1 MNIKELED
9 KILSLVTKP
18 DKQNFIYDLL
28 LAYGQPK
35 ASITRLQKGDY
46 NLAKQADAVLWKKK
60 LYFRKETEGDLYALI
75 DNLQNNPD
83 VIRHHPRFIIITD
96 FKTLLVVDSKTGDT
110 LDTPFQELHRHT
122 DFFLPWAGME
132 KSQIQSESLAD
143 IKAAERLARLYDIIV
158 QDNDIQDEGDRHA
171 LNIFLSRLL
180 FCFFAEDTGIFAND
194 QFTNAVAS
202 HTTED
207 GSDLQ
212 AYLQKLFGVLN
223 LSERTDT
230 PEYLKAFPYV
240 NGGLFAEESPVP
252 GFSRKARKIIIECGS
267 LDWKAI
273 NPDIFGSMIQAVVH
287 GDQRG
292 SLGMHY
298 TSVVNIMKVIAPLFL
313 NDLQEQLE
321 KAGDDP
327 KKLNKLLGRLY
338 HLRIFDPACG
348 SGNFLIIAYKELCKL
363 EIEILK
369 RLKTGQIF
377 SRESSGFIRLSQFYG
392 IELDDFAHQTAKLS
406 LWLADHQMNLAFREV
421 FGDAKPTLPLQEGGH
436 IVCGNALRLDWLGVC
451 PPTNKPDEDV
461 ETYLIGNPPYLGS
474 TWQNKEQKADL
485 SIVFSPLTKKFKN
498 LDYVAAWY
506 LKGAQYCASQKAECA
521 FVATNSIC
529 QGQQVALLWPLIF
542 DQGIEIS
549 FAHQSF
555 KWKNLATQNAGVTCV
570 IAGLR
575 RQSNKT
581 KSLFAGDTYRQVS
594 HIGPYLIEMPNIIVQ
609 KASKPLNKLPDM
621 LRGNGPTDGGH
632 LILSPQDKTQLL
644 EQYPQAKPLVRR
656 LYGSQE
662 LVKGVERYCLWIKD
676 EELAL
681 AQSIAPIAKRI
692 EKVREM
698 RLASRK
704 TQTREAACTPHQFG
718 EVREFNA
725 EHAIIIPRVSSEN
738 RPYLPVDILT
748 DGSIIQ
754 DRAFAIY
761 DGPVWVMAVIASRL
775 HLQWIATVCV
785 RLRSDFSYSNTLGYN
800 TFPFPDISETQKT
813 TLENHVF
820 KVLDEREQ
828 HPEKTMAQLY
838 DPDKMPAGLRQAH
851 HEMDLAVE
859 QCYRMQPFNSDEER
873 LEYLFKLYEKMIKA
887 ENSTAH
893 AESLYNH

>member
-1 MNIKELED
+1 MNIEELEK
-9 KILSLVTKP
+9 KIVSIETNL
-18 DKQNFIYDLL
+18 DQENFIYDLL

-35 ASITRLQKGDY
+35 ASITRLKKGDY
-46 NLAKQADAVLWKKK
+46 NQVKQPGTVLWKKK
-60 LYFRKETEGDLYALI
+60 LYFRSVTEGDLHALI
-75 DNLQNNPD
+75 DSVQND
-83 VIRHHPRFIIITD
+83 SEITRHYPRFVIITD
-96 FKTLLVVDSKTGDT
+96 FKTLLAVDSKTGDT

-158 QDNDIQDEGDRHA
+158 QDNDIKDEADRHT

-180 FCFFAEDTGIFAND
+180 FCFFAEDTGIFEND

-207 GSDLQ
+207 ASDLQ
-212 AYLQKLFGVLN
+212 TYLQKLFGVLN

-252 GFSRKARKIIIECGS
+252 SFSHKARKIIIECGS

-313 NDLQEQLE
+313 NALQAQLE
-321 KAGDDP
+321 KAEDNE
-327 KKLNKLLGRLY
+327 NKLTKLLDRLY
-338 HLRIFDPACG
+338 HLKLFDPACG

-363 EIEILK
+363 EIEAFKQLQRISNAWNLAK
-369 RLKTGQIF
+369 
-377 SRESSGFIRLSQFYG
+377 SGIRLTQFCG
-392 IELDDFAHQTAKLS
+392 IEIDDFASQTARLS
-406 LWLADHQMNLAFREV
+406 LWLAEHQMNLAFREV
-421 FGDAKPTLPLQEGGH
+421 FGDAKPTLPLQEGGQ
-436 IVCGNALRLDWLGVC
+436 IVCGNALRLDWLEVC
-451 PPTNKPDEDV
+451 PPMNKPDEEV

-485 SIVFSPLTKKFKN
+485 AIVFSPLTKKFKN

-555 KWKNLATQNAGVTCV
+555 KWKNLATQNAGVTCI

-581 KSLFAGDTYRQVS
+581 KYLFAGNSSRQVS

-609 KASKPLNKLPDM
+609 KATSPLNGLPGM
-621 LRGNGPTDGGH
+621 IRGNMPTDGGN
-632 LILSPQDKTQLL
+632 LILSPQDKNQLL
-644 EQYPQAKPLVRR
+644 EQYPQAAPLVRR

-662 LVKGVERYCLWIKD
+662 LIKGIERYSLWIRD
-676 EELAL
+676 EDLPL
-681 AQSIAPIAKRI
+681 AQSIEPIAVRI
-692 EKVREM
+692 KKVRKM
-698 RLASRK
+698 RMASRDSGANK
-704 TQTREAACTPHQFG
+704 MASRSHQF
-718 EVREFNA
+718 REMNEA
-725 EHAIIIPRVSSEN
+725 KEHAIIIPCISSEN
-738 RPYLPVDILT
+738 RSYLPVDILT
-748 DGSIIQ
+748 DGSIVQ
-754 DRAFAIY
+754 NKAFAIY

-775 HLQWIATVCV
+775 HLQWIAAVCV

-800 TFPFPDISETQKT
+800 TFPFPDITEAQKT
-813 TLENHVF
+813 SLEDHVF

-838 DPDKMPAGLRQAH
+838 DPDKMPDGLRQAH
-851 HEMDLAVE
+851 HDMDMAVE
-859 QCYRMQPFNSDEER
+859 QCYRKQPFKSDEKR
-873 LEYLFKLYEKMIKA
+873 LEYLFKLYEEMI
-887 ENSTAH
+887 EN
-893 AESLYNH
+893 EER